1 MRIAVIGDVGGH
13 ADPLRHELVR
23 LGARTDGSLPED
35 LIVVQVGDLIHRG
48 PDSAQV
54 IDIVDGYLRTQ
65 PAQWIQLVGNHEANY
80 LQPPVFAWPES
91 LGRRH
96 IRMINRWWK
105 NGSAA
110 VAAAVETT
118 DYESF
123 LITHAGITAEFWAS
137 ALGGPPTAAEAAHRI
152 NDLVKVDAEKVFR
165 AGTML
170 HGTTAS
176 DAGPLWA
183 DTMAEL
189 LPGWADR
196 QMPFSQIHG
205 HNSITAWR
213 GDDSGVPPAG
223 IEALV
228 TVDAE
233 AKHESV
239 YLAGGRLVGI
249 DPDHRDV
256 PTIPWRAFELTG
268 TVTAR

>member
-13 ADPLRHELVR
+13 ANPLRHELAR
-23 LGARTDGSLPED
+23 LGARPDGSLPED
-35 LIVVQVGDLIHRG
+35 LLVVQVGDLIHRG

-54 IDIVDGYLRTQ
+54 VDMVDDYLRAQ
-65 PAQWIQLVGNHEANY
+65 PTQWIQLIGNHEAHY

-110 VAAAVETT
+110 VAAALDTA
-118 DYESF
+118 DESF
-123 LITHAGITAEFWAS
+123 LVTHAGITAEFWARV
-137 ALGGPPTAAEAAHRI
+137 LGGPRTAAEAARRI
-152 NDLVKVDAEKVFR
+152 NDLAKSDADTVFR
-165 AGTML
+165 AGAML
-170 HGTTAS
+170 HGTTAT

-183 DTMAEL
+183 DTMTEL

-228 TVDAE
+228 TVDAD
-233 AKHESV
+233 AKHEAV
-239 YLAGGRLVGI
+239 HLAGGRLIGV
-249 DPDHRDV
+249 DPDHRGT
-256 PTIPWRAFELTG
+256 PTIPWRALELEG

>member
-13 ADPLRHELVR
+13 AEPLRHELAR
-23 LGARTDGSLPED
+23 LGARPDGSLPED

-54 IDIVDGYLRTQ
+54 VDIVARYLSTQ
-65 PAQWIQLVGNHEANY
+65 PAQWIQLVGNHEAHY
-80 LQPPVFAWPES
+80 LQDPVFVWPETLS
-91 LGRRH
+91 RKH
-96 IRMINRWWK
+96 IRIINGWWR
-105 NGSAA
+105 NGSAV
-110 VAAAVETT
+110 VAAAIEAS
-118 DYESF
+118 YESF

-137 ALGGPPTAAEAAHRI
+137 VLGGPPTAAEAARRI
-152 NDLVKVDAEKVFR
+152 NDLAKKGADTVFR
-165 AGTML
+165 AGVML

-183 DTMAEL
+183 DTKTEL

-213 GDDSGVPPAG
+213 GVDTSIPSTG

-228 TVDAE
+228 TIDVD

-239 YLAGGRLVGI
+239 HLAGGRLIGV
-249 DPDHRDV
+249 DPDHRET
-256 PTIPWRAFELTG
+256 PTTPWRALELSG
-268 TVTAR
+268 TVTSR